1 MLTKIYRTYA
11 DTNLIL
17 EICIGIVLGILL
29 GAFYAEGAQSISFL
43 GDVFVGSLK
52 AIAPILVFILV
63 LTSICTKDFGK
74 HGKQFQKVLL
84 LYLVGTF
91 LAALSA
97 VVASFWFQLDLVLN
111 VTQANASS
119 PENIVAVFKTLMKNI
134 VDNPIHALSSGN
146 YLGILTWAIAFGVA
160 LKHCN
165 AHAKEIFL
173 DMNAAV
179 LKIVRFIVKLAPF
192 GIFALVANSV
202 AETGAGGLISY
213 ARLLVVL
220 VATMLFVA
228 FVVNAVIVFLATR
241 KNPFPLI
248 FICIKHS
255 AIFAFFTRSSAANIP
270 VNLALCEK
278 LGIEEDFYSVSIPL
292 GATINMAGAAVTIA
306 MLSLAAAHTVGIE
319 VTFWQAFF
327 LSIIA
332 TFGACGASGV
342 AGGSL
347 LLIPLACSLFQMDY
361 DIAMQVVAV
370 GFIIGVIQDSVETAL
385 NSSTDV
391 LFTAAC
397 SKNELNLNI

>member
-43 GDVFVGSLK
+43 GDVFVGALK

-63 LTSICTKDFGK
+63 LTSICTKDFDK

-319 VTFWQAFF
+319 VTFWQALF

-397 SKNELNLNI
+397 SKKELNLNI